1 MTSKV
6 GWNVMPV
13 ATVTPQSYIYNTDHY
28 EIGLVRTLKLDRWVQ
43 LCVTCHHSTS
53 ELEFMSGATGLAGLN
68 HGEASGTGSNV
79 SPFLQRVQ
87 DKLNWSY
94 LEHNLSI
101 P

>member
-1 MTSKV
+1 MRVMTSKV
-6 GWNVMPV
+6 GWSVMPV
-13 ATVTPQSYIYNTDHY
+13 ATVTPQSYIYDIDHY
-28 EIGLVRTLKLDRWVQ
+28 KIGSVRTLKLDRWVQ
-43 LCVTCHHSTS
+43 LCVMCHHSI
-53 ELEFMSGATGLAGLN
+53 MSGATGLAGLN

>member
-1 MTSKV
+1 MRVMTSKV

-13 ATVTPQSYIYNTDHY
+13 ATVTPQSYIYDTDHY

-79 SPFLQRVQ
+79 SPFLP
-87 DKLNWSY
+87 
-94 LEHNLSI
+94 I
-101 P
+101 